1 MYVDESGDCGTE
13 KSPTRYFILSGL
25 IIHELRWQDC
35 LDQLKI
41 FRQRMKGE
49 HGLRMRDE
57 IHAAH
62 FISRPGPL
70 AETIKRYDR
79 LKILR
84 DFADQLAGMPDLNVI
99 NVVLDKNGKKD
110 GYDVFEMAW
119 KALIQRFENTITH
132 RNFNGPQNADERG
145 LIFPDN
151 TDNKK
156 LTQLLRK
163 MRRHNPIPNA
173 YSLGYRQM
181 PLVRL
186 VEDPNFRDSST
197 SYYIQAVDL
206 IAYLLYQKYEP
217 SKYIRQ
223 KSGQNYFARLE
234 PILCKKASPKSD
246 LGIVEL

>member
-1 MYVDESGDCGTE
+1 
-13 KSPTRYFILSGL
+13 
-25 IIHELRWQDC
+25 
-35 LDQLKI
+35 
-41 FRQRMKGE
+41 MKGE

-70 AETIKRYDR
+70 AEKIKRHDR

-99 NVVLDKNGKKD
+99 NVVVGKSGRKD

-119 KALIQRFENTITH
+119 KVLIQRFENTIAH
-132 RNFNGPQNADERG
+132 GNFNRPQNDDECG

-163 MRRHNPIPNA
+163 MRLHNPIPNG
-173 YSLGYRQM
+173 SGLGYRQI

-197 SYYIQAVDL
+197 SYYIQAVDV

-217 SKYIRQ
+217 SKYMRQ

-234 PILCKKASPKSD
+234 PILCKKASPKNE
-246 LGIVEL
+246 LGIVEIVSKR